1 MDDILQVGFPL
12 ADLLDVRIQL
22 VRSVDLRLLFV
33 MNQMHIHGVPWDNCR
48 RWRLWFSGFSLP
60 ANDDGS
66 PMLRSSYK
74 DRLEMPIIT
83 YWKCNLQT
91 IAPLLLQEQFRG
103 SLALFPS
110 PV

>member
-1 MDDILQVGFPL
+1 VDDILQVGFPL

-74 DRLEMPIIT
+74 DMIRKAEIT

-91 IAPLLLQEQFRG
+91 IAPLLLLEQFG
-103 SLALFPS
+103 GNSAQFPY